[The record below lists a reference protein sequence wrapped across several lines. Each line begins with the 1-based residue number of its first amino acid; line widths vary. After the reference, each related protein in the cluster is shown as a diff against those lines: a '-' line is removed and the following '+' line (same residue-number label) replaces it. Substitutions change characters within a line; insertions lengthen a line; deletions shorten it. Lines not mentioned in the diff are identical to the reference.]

1 MEAISQALERHH
13 RSVSNLVQR
22 QGSELQNMISML
34 AQTIRSLGSAS
45 EVSARNL
52 DSIAGQLKQYSAL
65 EDIYQLRLRLGECL
79 KNVRDEATR
88 QRTESESTSAGN
100 EAWIGRFAATAVAP
114 RHRDRY

>member
-45 EVSARNL
+45 EVHSRECSHGCAADTDQVNVLARVF
-52 DSIAGQLKQYSAL
+52 SPK
-65 EDIYQLRLRLGECL
+65 
-79 KNVRDEATR
+79 
-88 QRTESESTSAGN
+88 SESNLKS
-100 EAWIGRFAATAVAP
+100 IGRD
-114 RHRDRY
+114 H